1 MEKRFFIQRFLP
13 EKDKEPYWQEYVLH
27 CDYTWVVLDALEA
40 IRSKQDPSLAYR
52 RVCRHGICGSC
63 AMNIN
68 GLNRLACET
77 RLADLPPEIKIKP
90 LPGFPVIRDLV
101 VDLTRLYQNVE
112 TIKPYLIT
120 QSPPPAK
127 ERLQSPL
134 ERKKLDGLYECI
146 FCGACTSACP
156 TFWAN
161 KRFLGPT
168 ALLQACRFVMDS
180 RDEAK
185 QERKEI
191 LKQHPGLWQ
200 CHAIFN
206 CAEACPK
213 GLNPVKAIVLLRKN
227 ILGL

>member
-1 MEKRFFIQRFLP
+1 MEKRFLIQRFLP
-13 EKDKEPYWQEYVLH
+13 GKDKKPYWQQYVLD
-27 CDYTWVVLDALEA
+27 CDPTWVVLDALEA
-40 IRSKQDPSLAYR
+40 IRKQDPSLVYR

-77 RLADLPPEIKIKP
+77 RLADLPLKIKIKP
-90 LPGFPVIRDLV
+90 LLGFPVIKDLV
-101 VDLTRLYQNVE
+101 VDLTQVYQKVE
-112 TIKPYLIT
+112 SVKPYLIT
-120 QSPPPAK
+120 YSPPPAK

-161 KRFLGPT
+161 RHFLGPT

-185 QERKEI
+185 KERKRI
-191 LKQHPGLWQ
+191 LRQYPGLWQ
-200 CHAIFN
+200 CHAVFN
-206 CAEACPK
+206 CVEACPK
-213 GLNPVKAIVLLRKN
+213 GLNPLRAIVLLRKRF
-227 ILGL
+227 LGLR